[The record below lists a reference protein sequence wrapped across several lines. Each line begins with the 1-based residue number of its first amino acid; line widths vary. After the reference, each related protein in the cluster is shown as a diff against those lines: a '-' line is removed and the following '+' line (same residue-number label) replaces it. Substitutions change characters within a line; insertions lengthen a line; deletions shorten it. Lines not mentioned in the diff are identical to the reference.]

1 MDYKQSAISFVY
13 ITSERFCLFTR
24 SCSGKEDVD
33 PVFFLFPS
41 EIDYLLNRC
50 RKKRQVKRTVPVDWS
65 DYLEDLICCW
75 WGGERSS
82 RIHQQLYTR
91 WGVQSVADVFA
102 THSAWEPPNR
112 EILSSSS
119 IVSAAPQVLLLVR
132 WVLMA
137 MLTSKDDHRTFP
149 PYNAVGAQWC
159 GQRVGF
165 SLMTLWPVSLYALYL
180 YTYLPTARPTSSLY
194 RITFENLFL

>member
-1 MDYKQSAISFVY
+1 MSQKAA
-13 ITSERFCLFTR
+13 SEANGAGRLVRLFR
-24 SCSGKEDVD
+24 GSN
-33 PVFFLFPS
+33 
-41 EIDYLLNRC
+41 LLLVR
-50 RKKRQVKRTVPVDWS
+50 
-65 DYLEDLICCW
+65 
-75 WGGERSS
+75 GERSS

-91 WGVQSVADVFA
+91 RGVQSVADVFA

-112 EILSSSS
+112 EILSSSSSSS

-194 RITFENLFL
+194 RITFENLFSVEEEEERVTPHFRGFSFQKHIGTTLK